1 MGSSDL
7 ISEKFAMY
15 FATMNPLASKI
26 YADIEGIEDYIKS
39 NGPPS
44 ITYSEKCSIVDKF
57 MIHDHLGVNKNDS
70 HQGKLNKRL
79 TEYQKNLMNK
89 SETSLNSFLDGKD
102 RGLISEAE
110 LLQPVFYNDS
120 TLDQDHESVLLT
132 SVAPKK
138 PEKYVYD
145 DNNYWVDEH
154 SGTYSSCT
162 TTQAKA
168 CKLQQFLDSLPAHP
182 HTNRRNDHPH
192 KYRAPPIPTAKPEE
206 DSYIIKPNGRVND
219 QDRYSNIDKM
229 ESEKSKT
236 KSKYSVAVPVF
247 GNMFGDAPPTSKKND
262 KNVKHEE
269 PESYKDHEDLPHQ
282 VKNTDLIAELQAKLK
297 KGKPNTDDSIAVG
310 ISPRSS
316 AKINKPKAPPPPPPG
331 AGVVVKPPGGAVK
344 VTSNNE
350 SKKRDTGKTSG
361 KKNKSDKEISDD
373 FVVDVSSP
381 CKIVTPKTGLDFLDN
396 W

>member
-26 YADIEGIEDYIKS
+26 YADIEGVEDYLKS
-39 NGPPS
+39 NGPSS

-57 MIHDHLGVNKNDS
+57 LIHDHLSVNKNDS
-70 HQGKLNKRL
+70 HSGKLNKRL
-79 TEYQKNLMNK
+79 SEYQKNLMNK
-89 SETSLNSFLDGKD
+89 SETSLNSFLDGKGG
-102 RGLISEAE
+102 GLISEAE

-145 DNNYWVDEH
+145 DNNYWIDEH
-154 SGTYSSCT
+154 SGTYSRCT

-168 CKLQQFLDSLPAHP
+168 CKLQQFLETLPAP
-182 HTNRRNDHPH
+182 PQVNKRNDHPH
-192 KYRAPPIPTAKPEE
+192 KYRAPPVPVATSKPEE
-206 DSYIIKPNGRVND
+206 DLYIIQPSNRNND
-219 QDRYSNIDKM
+219 PDRYSKIDKM
-229 ESEKSKT
+229 ESAKSKP
-236 KSKYSVAVPVF
+236 KYSVGVPLF
-247 GNMFGDAPPTSKKND
+247 GGMFGDAPPISKKNE
-262 KNVKHEE
+262 KNLQQEE
-269 PESYKDHEDLPHQ
+269 PVSYNDHEDLPNQ
-282 VKNTDLIAELQAKLK
+282 IQNKDLIAELQAKLK
-297 KGKPNTDDSIAVG
+297 RGKPNSEDSIAVG

-316 AKINKPKAPPPPPPG
+316 AKINKPKAPPPPPP
-331 AGVVVKPPGGAVK
+331 AGTGVLKPPGGAVK
-344 VTSNNE
+344 VSPNE
-350 SKKRDTGKTSG
+350 SKKQDTGKSSG
-361 KKNKSDKEISDD
+361 KKNKPDREISDD